1 MYRRIC
7 TRYVQFEIGYA
18 TLIRSGNFGHKLKA
32 VKYASTLRER
42 VRPMDEIKDVKE
54 LDRLLELVRDR
65 SDPAMKSVMPMRSP
79 QLWIESLRTGKTPQP
94 APTLELA
101 DGASQ
106 LAPRPM
112 HYSYSEFVIP
122 FSSNPLVLEQYTNA
136 KGGIRTGKLME
147 DLDALAGGVAYKH
160 LMKPGVAELTGSIN
174 DRGFYIVTA
183 SVERLDMLSPL
194 TPKNV
199 KDLRLSGQVIY
210 TGRSSMEVVVKM
222 EALGQDNAEE
232 TIMLGRFT
240 MVCLDAFTNKARPV
254 NPLIPMTED
263 EKKLYAMGEGSLSS
277 TFVMVPDA
285 LHQRSRPEDNFAVN
299 NLLIRHHHRPKR
311 RLVCITFTSN
321 MAMAPDVAMVLSQY
335 LSERLCSRTRCKC
348 THSNERYLMRL
359 AYELGYSN
367 ASIFTRVPLR
377 FLSLD
382 EITFKHPVP
391 IGSVLRLKSR
401 IGHTIPTGTSSVH
414 VAVEAS
420 VIDQETG
427 EERVTNDFRFTWGTP
442 EHKFGR
448 IVVPKTYEEA
458 MLWIEAGRALQIGSE
473 IRGIRDLVE

>member
-1 MYRRIC
+1 
-7 TRYVQFEIGYA
+7 
-18 TLIRSGNFGHKLKA
+18 
-32 VKYASTLRER
+32 
-42 VRPMDEIKDVKE
+42 MDEINDVKE

-65 SDPAMKSVMPMRSP
+65 SDPALRSVMPMRSP
-79 QLWIESLRTGKTPQP
+79 QLWMESLRTSRNTQP
-94 APTLELA
+94 VSAIKPSQ
-101 DGASQ
+101 GASTVS
-106 LAPRPM
+106 PRPM
-112 HYSYSEFVIP
+112 HYSYSEFILP

-136 KGGIRTGKLME
+136 RGGIRTGKLME
-147 DLDALAGGVAYKH
+147 DLDSLAGGVAYKH
-160 LMKPGVAELTGSIN
+160 LMEPGITELTGSIN
-174 DRGFYIVTA
+174 ERGFYVVTA

-254 NPLIPMTED
+254 NPLVPTTED
-263 EKKLYAMGEGSLSS
+263 EHRLYAMGEVLKTRRQLRGQQSLKQKPPSS
-277 TFVMVPDA
+277 EEATRLHNLYLKYASGIRCGDGIDPVPIGDT
-285 LHQRSRPEDNFAVN
+285 LLENTMQMYPQQRNIQSKVFGG
-299 NLLIRHHHRPKR
+299 
-311 RLVCITFTSN
+311 
-321 MAMAPDVAMVLSQY
+321 
-335 LSERLCSRTRCKC
+335 
-348 THSNERYLMRL
+348 YLMRL

-367 ASIFTRVPLR
+367 ASVFTRIPLR

-401 IGHTIPTGTSSVH
+401 IAHVIPTGTSSVH

-420 VIDQETG
+420 VIDQESG
-427 EERVTNDFRFTWGTP
+427 EERVTNEFRFTWGTP
-442 EHKFGR
+442 ERNFSR
-448 IVVPKTYEEA
+448 IAVPKTYEEA
-458 MLWIEAGRALQIGSE
+458 MLWIEAGRALRIGSE
-473 IRGIRDLVE
+473 IRGIRELTE

>member
-7 TRYVQFEIGYA
+7 TRYVQFEIRYA

-32 VKYASTLRER
+32 VKYASTLGER

-94 APTLELA
+94 APTLEPA

-210 TGRSSMEVVVKM
+210 SGRSSMEVVVKM

-263 EKKLYAMGEGSLSS
+263 EKKLYAMGEALKTRRQLRGKQSLNQAPPSS
-277 TFVMVPDA
+277 EEATS
-285 LHQRSRPEDNFAVN
+285 LH
-299 NLLIRHHHRPKR
+299 NL
-311 RLVCITFTSN
+311 
-321 MAMAPDVAMVLSQY
+321 Y
-335 LSERLCSRTRCKC
+335 LKYGDGTRCSDGIEPVPIGETLLENTMQMYPQQRNIQSKVFGG
-348 THSNERYLMRL
+348 YLMRL